1 MHHSQPPIS
10 PWQNLARWLHR
21 FEDALL
27 VLVLLS
33 MLLLA
38 CTQILLRNGFDGGL
52 SWADSLVRVL
62 VLWMGLIGAMI
73 AVRSTG
79 HISIDLLPRMI
90 GLRARQWMVALTSLC
105 TAAICGYLAYQ
116 GYRFVGFEKEDGIIA
131 FGQVPNWWCALII
144 PLAFGVMALRYVL
157 ETVALLRGKIDP
169 VAN

>member
-1 MHHSQPPIS
+1 MI
-10 PWQNLARWLHR
+10 ARWLYR

-38 CTQILLRNGFDGGL
+38 CAQILLRNGFDSGL
-52 SWADSLVRVL
+52 SWADAFVRIT
-62 VLWMGLIGAMI
+62 VLWMGLIGGMI

-79 HISIDLLPRMI
+79 HISIDLFPRML

-105 TAAICGYLAYQ
+105 TAVICGYLAYQ

-131 FGQVPNWWCALII
+131 FGQVPNWWCALIV
-144 PLAFGVMALRYVL
+144 PVAFGVMALRYVL
-157 ETVALLRGKIDP
+157 QAIALARGQLDP
-169 VAN
+169 VK